1 MKISTLYYEMLTYFR
16 KRFERKLF
24 ETFHDNG
31 EIKMADIM
39 RVYKEDDIDIQ
50 IRIDHVTLMAGE
62 R

>member
-1 MKISTLYYEMLTYFR
+1 MKISTLYYEMLTYF
-16 KRFERKLF
+16 RKLF

-39 RVYKEDDIDIQ
+39 RVYKEDNIDIQ

>member
-1 MKISTLYYEMLTYFR
+1 MKISTLYYEMLTYF
-16 KRFERKLF
+16 RKLF

-39 RVYKEDDIDIQ
+39 RVYKENDIDIQ
-50 IRIDHVTLMAGE
+50 IRIAHVTLMAGE

>member
-1 MKISTLYYEMLTYFR
+1 MKISTLYYEMLTYF
-16 KRFERKLF
+16 RKLF

>member
-1 MKISTLYYEMLTYFR
+1 MKISTLYYEMLTYF
-16 KRFERKLF
+16 RKLF

-39 RVYKEDDIDIQ
+39 RVYKENNVDVP
-50 IRIDHVTLMAGE
+50 IRVDHVPLMAGE

>member
-1 MKISTLYYEMLTYFR
+1 MKMKISTLYYEMLTYF
-16 KRFERKLF
+16 RKLF

-39 RVYKEDDIDIQ
+39 RVYKENDIDIQ
-50 IRIDHVTLMAGE
+50 IRIAHVTLMAGE

>member
-1 MKISTLYYEMLTYFR
+1 MKMKISTLYYEMLTYF
-16 KRFERKLF
+16 RKLF